1 MAQYPKTQGDERIFN
16 SKQKGVAGMSDIVRI
31 DQNARRSRALIHNET
46 VYLSGQV
53 PDDRSTSVADQT
65 RQVLEKIDA
74 LLAEAGS
81 DKSRLLSAQVWLASM
96 DDFSAMNAVW
106 DAWVTPGQTPTRC
119 CGKVELND
127 PKCLIEITAIATL

>member
-81 DKSRLLSAQVWLASM
+81 DKSRLLSAQIWLASM
-96 DDFSAMNAVW
+96 DDFSPMNAVW